1 MPSHRERRL
10 LPYSAR
16 RLFDLVADVEK
27 YPEFIEWFAAVRIR
41 RREGNVLDVDQVVR
55 FKGFR
60 ARFATRA
67 VLDAP
72 RRIAITCQEPPFK
85 RFDQLW
91 TFSPAPKGGTI
102 VEYASTLEL
111 RSSLLQHAMQALFD
125 ERQVA
130 EETVDAIARRAQQIY
145 GAAPHDPPA

>member
-1 MPSHRERRL
+1 MPSHRERRR

-16 RLFDLVADVEK
+16 RLFDLVADVER
-27 YPEFIEWFAAVRIR
+27 YPEFIEWFVAVRIL
-41 RREGNVLDVDQVVR
+41 RREGNVLEVDQVVR
-55 FKGFR
+55 FKGLR

-72 RRIAITCQEPPFK
+72 RRIEISSREPPFK

-91 TFSPAPKGGTI
+91 TFSSAPKGGTI
-102 VEYASTLEL
+102 VEYESTLEL

-145 GAAPHDPPA
+145 GTAPHDPPA

>member
-1 MPSHRERRL
+1 MPSHRERRQ

-16 RLFDLVADVEK
+16 QLFDLVADVEK
-27 YPEFIEWFAAVRIR
+27 YPEFIEWFVAVRIL
-41 RREGNVLDVDQVVR
+41 RREGNVLEVEQIVR
-55 FKGFR
+55 FKGLR
-60 ARFATRA
+60 ARFTTRA

-72 RRIAITCQEPPFK
+72 RRIEIASREPPFK

-130 EETVDAIARRAQQIY
+130 VATIDALARRARQIY
-145 GAAPHDPPA
+145 GTTPHDPPA